1 MQIRFLQWE
10 LVKHTQTKCREAH
23 QRAIAERVGIGGSSR
38 SFRISFGVLSENGI
52 ILGPRHRLV
61 VIGVLLVS
69 VMFSCLP
76 KLELPH

>member
-23 QRAIAERVGIGGSSR
+23 QRAIVGIGGSSR

-52 ILGPRHRLV
+52 ILGSRHRLV
-61 VIGVLLVS
+61 AIGVLLVS